1 MIKFLKKL
9 FGKEEQVKAEV
20 KVVEPEVKFVPE
32 NEIEVYLINSDF
44 NVEENTLVKYLHNMS
59 IIYNRDTKVIM
70 ITKEGG
76 NISLVS
82 YGSLNKVKRFLDK
95 YII

>member
-44 NVEENTLVKYLHNMS
+44 NVEENTLVKYLDNMS

>member
-9 FGKEEQVKAEV
+9 FGREEQVKAEV
-20 KVVEPEVKFVPE
+20 KVIKPEVKFIPE
-32 NEIEVYLINSDF
+32 NEVEVYLINNDF
-44 NVEENTLVKYLHNMS
+44 NVEENTLVKYVGNMS
-59 IIYNRDTKVIM
+59 IIYNRDTMVVM
-70 ITKEGG
+70 ITKDGG

-95 YII
+95 YVI